1 MTPEKFQQQ
10 IIPLGRRMFGLAY
23 AILADTDEAAD
34 AVQDVMETLWR
45 NRNQLD
51 NVESPE
57 SYCTSA
63 IRHKAIDLLR
73 RRNNANLP
81 IEQIQE
87 LPQDEPFDTDDC
99 ELLEKIIATLPEQQQ
114 AALRLSI
121 FESAPAAEIAEMLD
135 VSPDNARQ
143 LLSRARKKVRNLFNS
158 LNR

>member
-1 MTPEKFQQQ
+1 
-10 IIPLGRRMFGLAY
+10 MFGLAY
-23 AILADTDEAAD
+23 AILADSDEAAD

-51 NVESPE
+51 NVESLAG
-57 SYCTSA
+57 YCTSA

-73 RRNNANLP
+73 QRNNANLP

-87 LPQDEPFDTDDC
+87 LAQDEPFDTDDY

-121 FESAPAAEIAEMLD
+121 FESAPTTEIAEMLD
-135 VSPDNARQ
+135 ISPDNARQ